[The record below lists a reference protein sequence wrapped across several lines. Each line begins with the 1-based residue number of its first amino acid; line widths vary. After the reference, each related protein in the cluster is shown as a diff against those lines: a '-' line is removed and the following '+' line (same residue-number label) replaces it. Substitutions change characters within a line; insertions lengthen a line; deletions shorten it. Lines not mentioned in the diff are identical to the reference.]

1 MILVVGIVLV
11 IAIGFLAV
19 NCLSVKFTWSEKIG
33 LAFPVGIGLQTLVML
48 LLNLFGLQL
57 TPVSVLSG
65 GFLLLLALLLFLH
78 RRRDE
83 VIAHYKAAVRI
94 DTSNYNLVWFLF
106 ILLIAYFEYMNFS
119 KCIYFPTFDRDS
131 LAGFDTIGYVI
142 AKEHTFRNL
151 SIFRQSYMPHI
162 HDAGS
167 YITYAPMVQ
176 LSYAFVYL
184 LGAETSKLVPALM
197 YLSLLIAFYGSMQRV
212 VGPTGAAV
220 GTFFVLMTPEMIA
233 FSSLSATN
241 VIHAVTASLGII
253 YIALWLQGRERKDL
267 YLGSL
272 LLAVNIW
279 TRTEGIV
286 FIAAALAVVLAD
298 GLRRRTWKEL
308 LPVAAALLP
317 ALLWAL
323 FSRVN
328 GLYAESI
335 VIPRP
340 YWDAEKA
347 GLIWTFMKAY
357 YRDTQFFGW
366 TVMAFSLSL
375 LVNGW
380 FLVKRKDNLP
390 LLAMIVCSLLFYV
403 IVLYQIDYKWDSI
416 QNVLAYSAKRFFF
429 CFVPMMWFY
438 ALSNRW
444 AKVLFDKIDRFLLL
458 DEKN

>member
-1 MILVVGIVLV
+1 MLVVGIVLV

-65 GFLLLLALLLFLH
+65 GFLLLLALLLLLH

-83 VIAHYKAAVRI
+83 VMAHYKAAVRI

-106 ILLIAYFEYMNFS
+106 ILLIAYFEYMNFC

-347 GLIWTFMKAY
+347 GLIWAFMKAY